1 LQRSRNGHSYG
12 EWPGEGDAHRLELP
26 GDPRQERL
34 RLRGDVLADEEVLQP
49 RVRAVAVQ
57 VHHLGAPDV
66 EAGGA
71 GHVELEGDVGEEPG
85 LHLERGLH
93 LDERPA
99 AREPLQDVDV
109 GEGAP
114 GRDARLEDGRSA
126 AGERGPGRL
135 GLHRDVRG
143 IGVDEDAA
151 GEPLP
156 RQLADPVATIEHRLQ
171 GPVGHELRGLGLVD
185 FPPEPPEALQPREEL
200 GPMDDGRGGHSRKRT
215 AARRVRSKPVA
226 TAVPG
231 GGDQRL
237 ALVVFRLVRADGR
250 FRFEAPGSPSQM
262 TASTLLPS
270 RSMTNA
276 AYAA

>member
-1 LQRSRNGHSYG
+1 MPSPAVISKSQFLSGLQCLRRLWWEVHEPEAPELVPDPPLQAVFDRGLRVGELARERFPGGILVDAVPSRV
-12 EWPGEGDAHRLELP
+12 A
-26 GDPRQERL
+26 ERTEAS
-34 RLRGDVLADEEVLQP
+34 RAALAS
-49 RVRAVAVQ
+49 
-57 VHHLGAPDV
+57 GAPAV
-66 EAGGA
+66 FEASVAAGGA
-71 GHVELEGDVGEEPG
+71 
-85 LHLERGLH
+85 R
-93 LDERPA
+93 A
-99 AREPLQDVDV
+99 DVDV

-156 RQLADPVATIEHRLQ
+156 RQLADPVAAIEHRLQ
-171 GPVGHELRGLGLVD
+171 GRLGHELRGLGLVD